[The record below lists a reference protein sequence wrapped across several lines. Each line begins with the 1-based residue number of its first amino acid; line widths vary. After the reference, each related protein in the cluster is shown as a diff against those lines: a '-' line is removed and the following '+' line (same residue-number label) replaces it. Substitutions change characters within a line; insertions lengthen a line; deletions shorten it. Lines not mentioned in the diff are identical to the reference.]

1 MNVNKLTD
9 AITGIDPSFIEE
21 ASYETNTAGL
31 DHIIKMRKIR
41 RAKRIR
47 TALTVIPMAA
57 CVILVVGLV
66 ITKNPL
72 MGANFA
78 AETAATCA
86 EPQNAFQSKT
96 ETAFAPMEEDEAAF
110 EAEAATEAEAAP
122 EAAAEVE
129 ADTETVIEGEA
140 AAEAE
145 AAPEA
150 AAEAEA
156 DTAAEGEP
164 TRNTIAAST
173 TKSIAGGE
181 TDSLF
186 KIDPEDFTH
195 QGVNVEF
202 KEGRLTISIENDGYN
217 NSVFTD
223 GIDETDLALYSAGRY
238 DWINVESASADNLQI
253 TLDSSDD
260 ETVIMIDLTG
270 VNLEPGVYK
279 LHISNEE
286 FLFEVD

>member
-72 MGANFA
+72 IGANFA

-86 EPQNAFQSKT
+86 EPQTAFQSKT

-129 ADTETVIEGEA
+129 ADGETVIDGEA
-140 AAEAE
+140 AAEV
-145 AAPEA
+145 
-150 AAEAEA
+150 EA
-156 DTAAEGEP
+156 DTDAEGEP

-186 KIDPEDFTH
+186 EIAPEDFTH

-202 KEGRLTISIENDGYN
+202 KEGLLTISIENDVYN

-223 GIDETDLALYSAGRY
+223 GIDETDLALYRAGRY

-279 LHISNEE
+279 LHFSNEE